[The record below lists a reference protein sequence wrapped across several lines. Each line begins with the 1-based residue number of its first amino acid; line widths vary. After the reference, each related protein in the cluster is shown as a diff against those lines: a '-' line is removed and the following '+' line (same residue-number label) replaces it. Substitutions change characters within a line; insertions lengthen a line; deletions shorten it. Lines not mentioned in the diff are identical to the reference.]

1 MKRKREIDTLPDFA
15 TYTDPNA
22 QLPKVLRDSVNGK
35 VKYSR
40 IPIRRRQLKYEVQK
54 FMEWIAH
61 LVEVDAKILQEK
73 ENYPAFFANER
84 TGLLIIACDMG
95 EIIQAEFGAPEMIK
109 KLMNAAIESDCQTM
123 KDYEE

>member
-1 MKRKREIDTLPDFA
+1 MESNREIDKLPDFA

-22 QLPKVLRDSVNGK
+22 PQPKVLRDSVNGK
-35 VKYSR
+35 VKYLR

-61 LVEVDAKILQEK
+61 LVEEDVKILQEK

-95 EIIQAEFGAPEMIK
+95 EIIQAEFGTPEMIK
-109 KLMNAAIESDCQTM
+109 KLMNAAIKSDCPTKNM
-123 KDYEE
+123 

>member
-1 MKRKREIDTLPDFA
+1 MKSKIEIDKLPAFSI
-15 TYTDPNA
+15 YTDPNA
-22 QLPKVLRDSVNGK
+22 QQPKVLRDSVNGK

-61 LVEVDAKILQEK
+61 LVEVDVKILQEK
-73 ENYPAFFANER
+73 ENYPAFFTNER

-95 EIIQAEFGAPEMIK
+95 EIIQAEFGTLENDK
-109 KLMNAAIESDCQTM
+109 KVNECRN
-123 KDYEE
+123 KK